1 MMKRKQQWREPGLE
15 QGNGRSP
22 AAQAEWRRMLGSLEG
37 HENEHAKIAR
47 RWAPTF
53 QERLLGQRESR
64 LQQRFDQTLRK
75 AKKEQK
81 QFDRRTR
88 HGQPRGV
95 PWIPRSSSH
104 WPGEGRCLSPGKT

>member
-1 MMKRKQQWREPGLE
+1 MMEWKQQWREPGLE
-15 QGNGRSP
+15 QEHGRSP

-37 HENEHAKIAR
+37 HENEHAEIAR

-88 HGQPRGV
+88 HGQTQGV
-95 PWIPRSSSH
+95 SLDTSI
-104 WPGEGRCLSPGKT
+104 L